1 MHAWKTLPAM
11 PPGWESRIDA
21 IRRLSVSVLVSCLA
35 EILRANHSVTG
46 RLGTRRLWDM
56 HMAAL
61 EEYVPRQM
69 LARTALEYLRLTEP
83 LVYRAVLPE
92 FEINGKVVE
101 VLVHKF
107 LFQIVNIETAFH
119 NALGSD
125 ANWSEVVN
133 RIGSLEKTKQKLEET
148 VRHQEKVLDRLE
160 KRSRDQQIAWY
171 GRVVYPASA
180 LACSSQD
187 TDADEPNESD
197 NRNDT
202 QTAAAADGSSAMARK
217 SLIMEAATAPPQSQQ
232 QQAASVLVLPSAA
245 GQPGSQ
251 QAAANVGKY
260 RLVHPEELVS
270 VAVQVALSETA
281 ETRLEQ
287 YPVGARVVSSYTD
300 DRGLVFYYS
309 AIVAEP
315 PGERNSRRYLLF
327 FDDGYAQ
334 YVPPSDVRR
343 VLQQTPQN
351 WREVAED
358 SQDFVRAYLDRFPN
372 RTMLR
377 LRPGLTIRVELRG
390 EWLTA
395 VVERVDASL
404 VQVRF
409 PTRSGRL
416 EWLYRGSTRLED
428 LYKAMVARERAAEL
442 AAAAAAESAS
452 EQNQNQQQQQP
463 TPIRQAFARKSS
475 MGGIRRQ
482 HKHQHQQHQKQS
494 ATLTN
499 ADPDAAAAAAAAAEE
514 DACYEEAR
522 AGVMVASIDSES
534 LGQLRPFPH
543 QHGVDCGVNCLNSG
557 GGSVGGDSSEQNRL
571 ASTELVDRNPLDVPL
586 LLGWHR
592 FVVKLGGP
600 GRVRRRE
607 LIEYAAPCGRRIRN
621 PVELDRI
628 LSQTSSRLHP
638 LNFCFDPLIRVAT
651 EFQATGARRQLADLS
666 YGKERIPVPAVNC
679 LDADEPPFIDYTPQ
693 RMPLLNVC
701 TNEADKGFLVCCD
714 CTDGC
719 RDRTKCA
726 CLRLTAE
733 ASATVT
739 GRTDSR
745 PAYENGRLVRALIG
759 GVYECN
765 SGCSCRQW
773 QCRNRLVQRGLHS
786 RLQIFKTSR
795 KGWGLRP
802 LHDLPKGAFVCVYAG
817 ELYSEELAV
826 QYCDQ
831 FGDEYQADLDHLE
844 VMEQEKFGYEAQAI
858 EPHQQQQKQKSW
870 LRKSQSQSSLTNDN
884 GDNEDPMRNQRQK
897 QESQKK
903 RKQQKKKRL
912 TTTTQTMKI
921 IAAIL
926 PLSSIANADQMDEA
940 EDDDVLEAG
949 GPAACLR
956 ALLGEAQPYIMDAK
970 RIGNLGRYLNHSCAP
985 NVIVQN
991 VFVNTHDPR
1000 FPEIAFFTCKRVRAG
1015 EELCWDYNY
1024 QVGSVPGKTL
1034 RCFCRA
1040 RDCRGRLL

>member
-416 EWLYRGSTRLED
+416 E
-428 LYKAMVARERAAEL
+428 
-442 AAAAAAESAS
+442 
-452 EQNQNQQQQQP
+452 
-463 TPIRQAFARKSS
+463 
-475 MGGIRRQ
+475 
-482 HKHQHQQHQKQS
+482 
-494 ATLTN
+494 
-499 ADPDAAAAAAAAAEE
+499 
-514 DACYEEAR
+514 
-522 AGVMVASIDSES
+522 
-534 LGQLRPFPH
+534 PFPH

-831 FGDEYQADLDHLE
+831 FGMTDLDHLE

-884 GDNEDPMRNQRQK
+884 GDNEDADEEPTAEAEEPEEAETTEEEEEIDNDDANDEDYCGDSRRKRRLLNKKSANTTANAATNSSSAGASANPKRSRLDDEAIGAA
-897 QESQKK
+897 ESGGCSTVPKAGSGCFS
-903 RKQQKKKRL
+903 QQNA
-912 TTTTQTMKI
+912 QDHCSMYDDEDAGA
-921 IAAIL
+921 IAATAAAAESPCSQ
-926 PLSSIANADQMDEA
+926 PLSIANADQMDEA